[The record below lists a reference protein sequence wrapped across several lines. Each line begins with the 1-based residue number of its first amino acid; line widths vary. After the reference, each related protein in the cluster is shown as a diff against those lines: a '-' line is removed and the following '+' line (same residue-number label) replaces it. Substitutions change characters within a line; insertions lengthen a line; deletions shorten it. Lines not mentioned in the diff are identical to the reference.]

1 MNEQVRILCVD
12 DEENVLRS
20 LKRLFLDSE
29 YEILIATSGDEGL
42 EILRK
47 TEHIQIVIS
56 DYRMPKMNGVDF
68 LQEVYRHWPDTI
80 RIVLSGYAD
89 TVSIVEAINEGHI
102 YRFIPKPWNDAELK
116 VAISNALDRYFIKQ
130 KNIQLT
136 KELEVKN
143 GELQKINNNLERL
156 VAERTA
162 DLMMQNKILIC
173 SQNILDSLPLAVIGI
188 DPEEQIVQ
196 CNKLGMELFHHE
208 YGNILGTD
216 RRESLPEEINAFIE
230 NVAEKGKLSA
240 RIHSNGDGINIKG
253 IHMKYSNG
261 QEGIILVF
269 DKDRV
274 NVNGNC
280 K

>member
-1 MNEQVRILCVD
+1 MYEQVRILCVD

-42 EILRK
+42 EILRN
-47 TEHIQIVIS
+47 TEPVQIVMS

-68 LQEVYRHWPDTI
+68 LKEVYKHWPDTI

-89 TVSIVEAINEGHI
+89 TVAIIEAINIGHI
-102 YRFIPKPWNDAELK
+102 YKFIPKPWNDAELK

-130 KNIQLT
+130 KNVQLT
-136 KELEVKN
+136 KELELKN
-143 GELQKINNNLERL
+143 RELQEINDNLERL

-162 DLMMQNKILIC
+162 DLMMRNKMLTC
-173 SQNILDSLPLAVIGI
+173 SQNILDSLPIAVIGI
-188 DPEEQIVQ
+188 DPEGQIVQ

-208 YGNILGTD
+208 NGNILGTD
-216 RRESLPEEINAFIE
+216 RRDSLSEEINAFIE
-230 NVAEKGKLSA
+230 NVFEKGKLSA
-240 RIHSNGDGINIKG
+240 PILSNGKG
-253 IHMKYSNG
+253 ISIEGVHMKYSNG
-261 QEGIILVF
+261 QEGIIMIF
-269 DKDRV
+269 DKDREID
-274 NVNGNC
+274 NGNC